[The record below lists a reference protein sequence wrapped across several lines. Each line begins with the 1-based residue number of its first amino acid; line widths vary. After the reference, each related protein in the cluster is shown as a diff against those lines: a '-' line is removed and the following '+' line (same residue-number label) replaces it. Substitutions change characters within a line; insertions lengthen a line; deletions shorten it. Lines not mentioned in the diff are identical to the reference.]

1 MCGRSRPHAPYSIG
15 LSVYRVIMRTPA
27 HPTYHPTY
35 KAIVLFTPGG
45 DVFYTIDQDK
55 TRHWHF
61 DLCLAIQSLLKL
73 KEAPHFLVPY
83 YTATIDVGV
92 DPVTDL
98 PQVLAEAHPLVYRYR
113 YFLNALFD
121 LDRLERS
128 ILPKGIQWKSMI
140 GATGGT
146 APAFLEHYAQQFPQ
160 LWQGHNWVVPLDQ
173 VVVLNRA
180 IVTQP
185 PPVSQKQ
192 SPEASA
198 HLSEQPDHPG
208 VDGYVLRLFVS
219 GHGSQTEQSL
229 KELHQFL
236 KQGLAAPYSLK
247 VIDICRY
254 PELAEQDQIT
264 AVPTLVRIWPKPVR
278 RIVGHLHHRD
288 QLMQL
293 LQPNTLVL
301 GERSGRSLG

>member
-1 MCGRSRPHAPYSIG
+1 M
-15 LSVYRVIMRTPA
+15 LTPA
-27 HPTYHPTY
+27 HSTYHPPY

-45 DVFYTIDQDK
+45 DVFYTIDRDK

-73 KEAPHFLVPY
+73 NEAPHFLVPY
-83 YTATIDVGV
+83 YTATIDVSI

-98 PQVLAEAHPLVYRYR
+98 PQVLAEAHSLVYRYR

-121 LDRLERS
+121 LDRLGRS
-128 ILPKGIQWKSMI
+128 ILPKGIQWKSMV
-140 GATGGT
+140 GTTGGT
-146 APAFLEHYAQQFPQ
+146 APAFLQHYAQQFPQ

-173 VVVLNRA
+173 VVSLNRA

-185 PPVSQKQ
+185 SPVSLDQ
-192 SPEASA
+192 SPKARGYLS
-198 HLSEQPDHPG
+198 SEQLDHSDHHSG

-219 GHGSQTEQSL
+219 GHGFQTEQSL

-236 KQGLAAPYSLK
+236 KQELAAPYSLK

-264 AVPTLVRIWPKPVR
+264 AVPTLVRIWPKPVH
-278 RIVGHLHHRD
+278 RIVGHLHHPD

-293 LQPNTLVL
+293 LQPKTLVL
-301 GERSGRSLG
+301 G